1 MEALSYKVTIVKMI
15 LKAVSEKFNFCG
27 RKKRLLKIEKPFLF
41 RNYRL

>member
-27 RKKRLLKIEKPFLF
+27 TKKGFSK
-41 RNYRL
+41 